1 VTLLATTPDC
11 SADEQLCRAVL
22 KVTGNSWLA
31 AAADWLIAKPL
42 VVISIVA
49 LGFVV
54 RWLAVRFIRRLTSRA
69 AEGVFPAT
77 VLRGKEG
84 LVEDLVLAGERRRQR
99 ARTMASVLTSM
110 VSVAVFSLVAV
121 MVLGELGYDI
131 GPLVASAGL
140 VGVALGFGAQSLV
153 KDFLSGIF
161 LFFEDQ
167 YGVGDEVVIG
177 DTTGVVEALS
187 LRVTRLRAEDET
199 IWYVRNGEI
208 LKVGNKSQRVDPA
221 VPVVGT
227 RVAENEGNE
236 GLAPQAGTR
245 SDPRP

>member
-1 VTLLATTPDC
+1 MTWLATSPDC
-11 SADEQLCRAVL
+11 SAEDQLCRTVL
-22 KVTGNSWLA
+22 EATGNPWLA
-31 AAADWLIAKPL
+31 TAADWLLAKPL
-42 VVISIVA
+42 VVVSIVA
-49 LGFVV
+49 LGFAV
-54 RWLAVRFIRRLTSRA
+54 RWLAVRFIRRVTARA
-69 AEGVFPAT
+69 ATGVFPT
-77 VLRGKEG
+77 PVLRGRE
-84 LVEDLVLAGERRRQR
+84 LVPDDLALAGERRRQR
-99 ARTMASVLTSM
+99 AQTMASVLSSV
-110 VSVAVFSLVAV
+110 VSVVVFSLVAV

-187 LRVTRLRAEDET
+187 LRVTRIRAEDET

-208 LKVGNKSQRVDPA
+208 LKVGNRSQRVDPTVAA
-221 VPVVGT
+221 VE
-227 RVAENEGNE
+227 R
-236 GLAPQAGTR
+236 
-245 SDPRP
+245 RPADN

>member
-1 VTLLATTPDC
+1 MVLDATGNPWLAT
-11 SADEQLCRAVL
+11 
-22 KVTGNSWLA
+22 
-31 AAADWLIAKPL
+31 AADWLLAKPL
-42 VVISIVA
+42 VVVSIVA

-54 RWLAVRFIRRLTSRA
+54 RWLAVRFIRRLTNRA
-69 AEGVFPAT
+69 ASGVFPT
-77 VLRGKEG
+77 SVLRGR
-84 LVEDLVLAGERRRQR
+84 EDQDQELVLARERRRQR
-99 ARTMASVLTSM
+99 AQTMASVLTSM

-131 GPLVASAGL
+131 GPLIASAGL

-167 YGVGDEVVIG
+167 YGVGDQIVVG
-177 DTTGVVEALS
+177 ETTGVVEALS
-187 LRVTRLRAEDET
+187 LRVTRIRGEDET

-208 LKVGNKSQRVDPA
+208 LKVGNRSQRVDPA
-221 VPVVGT
+221 VPIVEQRSADSEVV
-227 RVAENEGNE
+227 
-236 GLAPQAGTR
+236 TR

>member
-1 VTLLATTPDC
+1 VTWLATAPDC
-11 SADEQLCRAVL
+11 SADEQLCRTVL
-22 KVTGNSWLA
+22 DVTGNAWLA

-42 VVISIVA
+42 VIVSIVV
-49 LGFVV
+49 LGFAV

-69 AEGVFPAT
+69 ASGVFPTT
-77 VLRGKEG
+77 VLRGRESADAE
-84 LVEDLVLAGERRRQR
+84 VALAAERRRQR
-99 ARTMASVLTSM
+99 AHTMSSVLTSI
-110 VSVAVFSLVAV
+110 VSVAVFSLVGV

-167 YGVGDEVVIG
+167 YGVGDEVVVG

-187 LRVTRLRAEDET
+187 LRVTRIRAEDET
-199 IWYVRNGEI
+199 IWYLRNGEI
-208 LKVGNKSQRVDPA
+208 LKVGNRSQRVDPA
-221 VPVVGT
+221 VPPVGE
-227 RVAENEGNE
+227 RAADNEV
-236 GLAPQAGTR
+236 GTR

>member
-1 VTLLATTPDC
+1 MTWLATAPDC
-11 SADEQLCRAVL
+11 NAEDQLCRAVL
-22 KVTGNSWLA
+22 DATGNRWLA
-31 AAADWLIAKPL
+31 AAADWLVAKPL
-42 VVISIVA
+42 VIISILA

-69 AEGVFPAT
+69 ASGVFPT
-77 VLRGKEG
+77 VVLRGR
-84 LVEDLVLAGERRRQR
+84 EDQDEELALARERRRQR
-99 ARTMASVLTSM
+99 AQTMASVLTSI

-131 GPLVASAGL
+131 GPLIASAGL

-167 YGVGDEVVIG
+167 YGVGDEVVVG

-187 LRVTRLRAEDET
+187 LRVTRIRGEDDT

-208 LKVGNKSQRVDPA
+208 LKVGNRSQRINPA
-221 VPVVGT
+221 VPAIERPAT
-227 RVAENEGNE
+227 
-236 GLAPQAGTR
+236 PQ
-245 SDPRP
+245 

>member
-1 VTLLATTPDC
+1 VIWLETAPDC
-11 SADEQLCRAVL
+11 SAEEQLCRTVL
-22 KVTGNSWLA
+22 DVTGNAWLA

-42 VVISIVA
+42 VILSILA
-49 LGFVV
+49 LGFAV
-54 RWLAVRFIRRLTSRA
+54 RWVAVRFIRRVTTRA
-69 AEGVFPAT
+69 ASGVFPAT
-77 VLRGKEG
+77 VLRGMGSQGDEA
-84 LVEDLVLAGERRRQR
+84 LLAAERRRQR
-99 ARTMASVLTSM
+99 AHTMSSVLTSI

-187 LRVTRLRAEDET
+187 LRVTRIRAEDET

-208 LKVGNKSQRVDPA
+208 LKVGNRSQRVDPA
-221 VPVVGT
+221 VPVVEQ
-227 RVAENEGNE
+227 RVAENEV
-236 GLAPQAGTR
+236 PTR

>member
-1 VTLLATTPDC
+1 MTWRATAPDC
-11 SADEQLCRAVL
+11 GAEDQLCRAVL
-22 KVTGNSWLA
+22 DATGNPWLA
-31 AAADWLIAKPL
+31 TAADWLLAKPL
-42 VVISIVA
+42 VILSIVA
-49 LGFVV
+49 LGLVL
-54 RWLAVRFIRRLTSRA
+54 RWVAVRSIRRLTSRA
-69 AEGVFPAT
+69 ANGAFPTA
-77 VLRGKEG
+77 VLRGREG
-84 LVEDLVLAGERRRQR
+84 LEHELLLAGERRRQR
-99 ARTMASVLTSM
+99 AETMASVLSSM

-167 YGVGDEVVIG
+167 YGVGDEVVVG

-187 LRVTRLRAEDET
+187 LRVTRIRAEDET

-208 LKVGNKSQRVDPA
+208 LKVGNRSQRVSPG
-221 VPVVGT
+221 VPELQRPSEST
-227 RVAENEGNE
+227 DA
-236 GLAPQAGTR
+236 APTA
-245 SDPRP
+245 

>member
-1 VTLLATTPDC
+1 VTWLATAPDC
-11 SADEQLCRAVL
+11 SADEQLCRTVL
-22 KVTGNSWLA
+22 DVTGNAWLA

-42 VVISIVA
+42 VIVSIVA
-49 LGFVV
+49 LGFAV

-69 AEGVFPAT
+69 ASGVFPTT
-77 VLRGKEG
+77 VLRGRESADAE
-84 LVEDLVLAGERRRQR
+84 VALAAERRRQR
-99 ARTMASVLTSM
+99 AHTMSSVLTSI
-110 VSVAVFSLVAV
+110 VSVAVFSLVGV

-167 YGVGDEVVIG
+167 YGVGDEVVVG

-187 LRVTRLRAEDET
+187 LRVTRIRAEDET
-199 IWYVRNGEI
+199 IWYLRNGEI
-208 LKVGNKSQRVDPA
+208 LKVGNRSQRVDPA
-221 VPVVGT
+221 VPPVGE
-227 RVAENEGNE
+227 RAADNEV
-236 GLAPQAGTR
+236 GTR

>member
-1 VTLLATTPDC
+1 MTWLGTTPDC
-11 SADEQLCRAVL
+11 GAEEQLCTTVL
-22 KVTGNSWLA
+22 DVTGNPWLA

-42 VVISIVA
+42 VVVSIVA
-49 LGFVV
+49 LGFAV
-54 RWLAVRFIRRLTSRA
+54 RWLVVRFIRRLTARA
-69 AEGVFPAT
+69 ATGVFPTT
-77 VLRGKEG
+77 VLRGKDGQSE
-84 LVEDLVLAGERRRQR
+84 ELALAAERRRQR
-99 ARTMASVLTSM
+99 ATTMASVLTSM

-121 MVLGELGYDI
+121 MVLSELGYDI

-167 YGVGDEVVIG
+167 YGVGDEVVVG

-187 LRVTRLRAEDET
+187 LRVTRIRAEDET

-208 LKVGNKSQRVDPA
+208 LKVGNRSQRVNPA
-221 VPVVGT
+221 VP
-227 RVAENEGNE
+227 AIE
-236 GLAPQAGTR
+236 
-245 SDPRP
+245 RPAQG

>member
-1 VTLLATTPDC
+1 MTWLATAPDC
-11 SADEQLCRAVL
+11 GAEDQLCRAVL
-22 KVTGNSWLA
+22 DATGNAWLA
-31 AAADWLIAKPL
+31 TAADWLLAKPL
-42 VVISIVA
+42 VILSIVA
-49 LGFVV
+49 LGLVL
-54 RWLAVRFIRRLTSRA
+54 RWVAVLSIRRLTSRA
-69 AEGVFPAT
+69 ANGVFPTA
-77 VLRGKEG
+77 VLRGREG
-84 LVEDLVLAGERRRQR
+84 PEDELRLAGERRRQR
-99 ARTMASVLTSM
+99 AETMASVLSSM

-167 YGVGDEVVIG
+167 YGVGDEVVVG

-187 LRVTRLRAEDET
+187 LRVTRIRAEDET

-208 LKVGNKSQRVDPA
+208 LKVGNRSQRVSA
-221 VPVVGT
+221 GVPELQRT
-227 RVAENEGNE
+227 SEPTDA
-236 GLAPQAGTR
+236 APSA
-245 SDPRP
+245 

>member
-1 VTLLATTPDC
+1 MTWLATTPDC
-11 SADEQLCRAVL
+11 STEEQLCRTVL
-22 KVTGNSWLA
+22 DVTGNPWLA

-42 VVISIVA
+42 VIVSIVA
-49 LGFVV
+49 LGLAV
-54 RWLAVRFIRRLTSRA
+54 RWLAVRFIRRLTARA
-69 AEGVFPAT
+69 AEGVFPPT
-77 VLRGKEG
+77 VLRGRG
-84 LVEDLVLAGERRRQR
+84 GEDELVLAGERRRQR

-187 LRVTRLRAEDET
+187 LRVTRIRAEDET

-208 LKVGNKSQRVDPA
+208 LKVGNRSQRVDPA
-221 VPVVGT
+221 VPVVEQRT
-227 RVAENEGNE
+227 AENEV
-236 GLAPQAGTR
+236 ATR

>member
-1 VTLLATTPDC
+1 MTWLATTPDC
-11 SADEQLCRAVL
+11 SAEDQLCRAVL
-22 KVTGNSWLA
+22 NATGNAWLA
-31 AAADWLIAKPL
+31 TAANWLVAKPL
-42 VVISIVA
+42 VIVSIVA
-49 LGFVV
+49 IGFAV
-54 RWLAVRFIRRLTSRA
+54 RWLAVRFIRRVTARA
-69 AEGVFPAT
+69 ASGVFPAT
-77 VLRGKEG
+77 VLRGMGTLDEG
-84 LVEDLVLAGERRRQR
+84 AALAAERRRQR
-99 ARTMASVLTSM
+99 AHTMASVLTGL

-131 GPLVASAGL
+131 GPLIASAGL

-208 LKVGNKSQRVDPA
+208 LKVGNRSQRVEPG
-221 VPVVGT
+221 VPVVEE
-227 RVAENEGNE
+227 RPSDAER
-236 GLAPQAGTR
+236 L
-245 SDPRP
+245 

>member
-1 VTLLATTPDC
+1 MTWLAIAPDC
-11 SADEQLCRAVL
+11 SAEDQLCRAVL
-22 KVTGNSWLA
+22 DATGNRWLA
-31 AAADWLIAKPL
+31 AAADWLVAKPL
-42 VVISIVA
+42 VIISILA

-69 AEGVFPAT
+69 ASGVFP
-77 VLRGKEG
+77 
-84 LVEDLVLAGERRRQR
+84 
-99 ARTMASVLTSM
+99 SI

-131 GPLVASAGL
+131 GPLIASAGL

-167 YGVGDEVVIG
+167 YGVGDEVVVG

-187 LRVTRLRAEDET
+187 LRVTRIRGEDDT
-199 IWYVRNGEI
+199 IWYLRNGEI
-208 LKVGNKSQRVDPA
+208 LKVGNRSQRVNPA
-221 VPVVGT
+221 VPPI
-227 RVAENEGNE
+227 E
-236 GLAPQAGTR
+236 
-245 SDPRP
+245 RPASKP